1 MKDNIIQ
8 NLDHKNI
15 KFLIIHCSDTPDDK
29 DLTAVDIHKM
39 HIGFKW
45 DGIGYHKII
54 QKNGYIDNGRPEY
67 WVGAHTKGLN
77 FKSVG
82 VCLIGRTEFTK
93 NQFDSLE
100 KLLKHWILKYPNAK
114 IKGHRN
120 AIDTKKTCPNFDVEI
135 WCKERGFN
143 E

>member
-1 MKDNIIQ
+1 M
-8 NLDHKNI
+8 
-15 KFLIIHCSDTPDDK
+15 
-29 DLTAVDIHKM
+29 
-39 HIGFKW
+39 
-45 DGIGYHKII
+45 
-54 QKNGYIDNGRPEY
+54 
-67 WVGAHTKGLN
+67 N

-100 KLLKHWILKYPNAK
+100 KLLKHWIIKYPNAE

-120 AIDTKKTCPNFDVEI
+120 AINTKKTCPNFDVDI